1 MSKNNK
7 MKCPDCGADMNRHA
21 EKVDYTAALNEP
33 DKVDPHLG
41 GIVEEVHTCPRCGK
55 TEVRESN

>member
-1 MSKNNK
+1 
-7 MKCPDCGADMNRHA
+7 MNRHA

-41 GIVEEVHTCPRCGK
+41 GIIEEVHTCPQCGK